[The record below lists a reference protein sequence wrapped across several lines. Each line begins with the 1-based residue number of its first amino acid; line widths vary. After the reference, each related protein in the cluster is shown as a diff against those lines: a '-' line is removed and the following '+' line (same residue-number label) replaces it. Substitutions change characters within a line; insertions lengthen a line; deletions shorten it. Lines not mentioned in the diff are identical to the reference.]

1 MADKKK
7 IMFVNRK
14 APHGS
19 IYAYEGLEAQLIFG
33 AYEQE
38 ISAVFLDDAVFAL
51 KKGQDTKEL
60 GVKGFSLTF
69 RALEDYDITN
79 IYVDEESLKWRGL
92 TAEDLVIEVKVV
104 PAAELGRLMAQQDV
118 LLPF

>member
-1 MADKKK
+1 MADKRN

-19 IYAYEGLEAQLIFG
+19 IYAYEGLEAELIFG

-38 ISAVFLDDAVFAL
+38 ISAAFLDDAVFAL

-60 GVKGFSLTF
+60 GVKGFASTF

-79 IYVDEESLKWRGL
+79 IYVDEESLRWRGL
-92 TAEDLVIEVKVV
+92 TQDDMVVGVKVL
-104 PAAELGRLMAQQDV
+104 PAQELGRIMEQQDV
-118 LLPF
+118 LLSF

>member
-1 MADKKK
+1 MGDKKK

-19 IYAYEGLEAQLIFG
+19 IYAYEGLEAELIFG

-38 ISAVFLDDAVFAL
+38 ISAAFLDDAVFAL

-60 GVKGFSLTF
+60 GVKGFASTF

-79 IYVDEESLKWRGL
+79 IYVDEESIKWRGL
-92 TAEDLVIEVKVV
+92 MPEDLVIDVKVL
-104 PAAELGRLMAQQDV
+104 PAQELGRLMAEQDV